1 MGKSNKHAN
10 TNLLYMVFDV
20 LYGLLAYVISSL
32 IYNMGRGLFNPYQ
45 LTLCVCFII
54 VYIAANQN
62 KNIYSTTLFFY
73 TDRIIRFI
81 TRSFVFTAALMGV
94 VAFYVGSAAEVVPI
108 KFMVIFLIIDY
119 IFMLL
124 SAFITR
130 IFSKEAG
137 LFARNS
143 VFVGSKQRYERV
155 MRFLDRN
162 NMGIVFKGY
171 VMEGETPDGEDDD
184 TEYLGKISELEKII
198 HDNTIDQVFF
208 MQHRENPI
216 DFTEHISLCL
226 TLGVTVR
233 LLHHP
238 YRMGNVQNFVCSI
251 GTYPMITYHR
261 VVLDVYSRA
270 IKRLFDILISI
281 IGIILT
287 SPIMLITAIA
297 IKCESKGP
305 IIFKQKRVGRYGKIF
320 KMFKFRSMVSNAEQL
335 KTELE
340 AQNQMQDGLMFKI
353 KDDPRIT
360 KVGKFIRKT
369 SIDELPQFFNVLI
382 GQMSLVGTRPPTLD
396 EVKKYQT
403 KHWRR
408 LSIRPGITGMW
419 QVSGRSTIIDFDE
432 VVALDTQ
439 YIDNWSLWLDIKI
452 IFKTAF
458 QVLGRKTGA
467 F

>member
-1 MGKSNKHAN
+1 MGKSNRHAN

-20 LYGLLAYVISSL
+20 LYGLLAYVISAL
-32 IYNMGRGLFNPYQ
+32 IYNGGRGLFNPYQ
-45 LTLCVCFII
+45 LTLCACFII

-81 TRSFVFTAALMGV
+81 TRSFIFTAVLMCV
-94 VAFYVGSAAEVVPI
+94 VAFYVGSASNVVPVRFI
-108 KFMVIFLIIDY
+108 IIFLISDY
-119 IFMLL
+119 ILMLL

-130 IFSKEAG
+130 RISREVG

-143 VFVGSKQRYERV
+143 VFVGSEQRYERV
-155 MRFLDRN
+155 KHFLSRN
-162 NMGIVFKGY
+162 NMSIVLKGY
-171 VMEGETPDGEDDD
+171 VMEGEEPENADDK
-184 TEYLGKISELEKII
+184 TEYLGKMSDLEQIV
-198 HDNTIDQVFF
+198 HDHAIDQVFF
-208 MQHRENPI
+208 MQHREHPI
-216 DFTEHISLCL
+216 DFTDAIGLCM

-233 LLHHP
+233 MLHHP
-238 YRMGNVQNFVCSI
+238 YKMGNVQNFVCSI

-270 IKRLFDILISI
+270 LKRFFDIVMSI
-281 IGIILT
+281 IGIILS

-297 IKCESKGP
+297 IKLESKGP
-305 IIFKQKRVGRYGKIF
+305 VIFKQKRVGRYGRMF
-320 KMFKFRSMVSNAEQL
+320 YMFKFRSMVSNAEQL
-335 KTELE
+335 KADL
-340 AQNQMQDGLMFKI
+340 QSKNQVQDGLMFKI

-396 EVKKYQT
+396 EVTRYQT

-419 QVSGRSTIIDFDE
+419 QVSGRSTITDFDR
-432 VVALDTQ
+432 VVALDTE
-439 YIDNWSLWLDIKI
+439 YIDNWSLWLDLKI
-452 IFKTAF
+452 LFKTVF
-458 QVLGRKTGA
+458 QVFAKEKGA